1 MNSRVKLENL
11 ALKKGIK
18 QPHEKT
24 TESLSELILKDDS
37 LNRKELNIIAKNVK
51 IKKCHKL
58 SINSLLNLL
67 RDFLIKKELNDL
79 NLTKLSKRYIS
90 KNELDRV
97 RKLNELLHR
106 TLKEIGELQQVRNYD
121 KLSKEDLIYSVSRS
135 ENPSEDKYIA
145 LVASTFDTS
154 RLDNEIKEQI
164 NNIKQVVSPLGNL
177 LTNKER
183 TKIAKELHNIS
194 KKVNNKDRNTRLRN
208 RQKQNILIK
217 LIKPFSKNHNF

>member
-183 TKIAKELHNIS
+183 TKIAKELHNIL